1 MYKQNKNEI
10 GCRNDHIV
18 ILSTANHPCRLRH
31 GFLHIEMTLGGRN
44 MQVVT
49 VEKREASEKAKHL
62 RKAGWV
68 PGNVF
73 GGPVKEAVS
82 VKIAEKDAD
91 KIVKNLR
98 EGSRLILNLDGVKQH
113 VQIKEIDS
121 NAVKNEILNISFQA
135 LQADQKVNSIIN
147 IFFTNIEKIHS
158 VMDEEL
164 IEIPYAALP
173 ADMIDTITIDM
184 ANVQPGTSITVAD
197 IPELQ
202 TDKIELLVDPDSL
215 VVKVNELVAIPDEEE
230 AEA

>member
-1 MYKQNKNEI
+1 
-10 GCRNDHIV
+10 
-18 ILSTANHPCRLRH
+18 
-31 GFLHIEMTLGGRN
+31 